1 MKRITL
7 LMLMVA
13 ASLISLSAQRS
24 SLYIGATGGVNLSKF
39 KFTSELS
46 ELYTSTNSIPG
57 LNGGVTFG
65 MELGNVT
72 LSSGLQYIQKGGE
85 YQTDNFEGDLG
96 TGFFTARERLHFV
109 SVPLLIGYRKFLSD
123 QFGVSV
129 ALGPSFNFGISG
141 KLDET
146 IEYFGETDVE
156 ETHYIVHFGNSVND
170 DYKGMQVGFQ
180 FSPGLFYAIN
190 DRSRLTFN
198 ITWDSGLSDAFNPR
212 YKDANT
218 FFDDYRGSALN
229 RTTMFSIGYQ
239 RHFSLGD
246 KY

>member
-7 LMLMVA
+7 LIFMIC
-13 ASLISLSAQRS
+13 ASLITLTAQRS
-24 SLYIGATGGVNLSKF
+24 SLYIGATGGANLSKF
-39 KFTSELS
+39 KFTSDLS
-46 ELYTSTNSIPG
+46 ELYPATNAIPG

-65 MELGNVT
+65 MELGNIT
-72 LSSGLQYIQKGGE
+72 LSSGLQYIQKGSE
-85 YQTDNFEGDLG
+85 YQTDNFEDEFGV
-96 TGFFTARERLHFV
+96 GFFTARERLHFV
-109 SVPLLIGYRKFLSD
+109 SVPLLLGYRKFLGD
-123 QFGVSV
+123 QFGISV
-129 ALGPSFNFGISG
+129 ALGPSFNFGIGG

-156 ETHYIVHFGNSVND
+156 KTNFTVAFGNSVND

-180 FSPGLFYAIN
+180 FSPGIFYAVN

-198 ITWDSGLSDAFNPR
+198 VTWDSGLSDMYNPR

-218 FFDDYRGSALN
+218 FFDDFRGTQLS

-239 RHFSLGD
+239 RHFSIGD